1 MNNLVNRFLN
11 YVKQETTSNESATT
25 SPSTESQMVFAKS
38 LVKEMEEIGLKDIS
52 LDKNGYIM
60 ATLPSNTDKDIPTIG
75 FIAHMDTSPDMSG
88 LHVNPQIIENY
99 DGKDIILNKDKNII
113 LSPSEFPELLDHIGL
128 TLITTDATT
137 LLGADNK
144 AGIAEILTAVE
155 YLIQNPDIP
164 HGTIKIGFTPDEEIG
179 RGADHFDVEKFAADF
194 AYTVDGG
201 PVGELE
207 YENFNAATAK
217 ITIQGRNV
225 HPGTAKDKMV
235 NSILIANELNS
246 MLPLNERPEYTEA
259 YEGFY
264 HLVYFNGSVEKTY
277 INYII
282 RDHSM
287 EKFES
292 KKQLLTRSVEFLN
305 YKYNDIINLEIVDS
319 YYNMKEKIEEH
330 MYIIDIA
337 SEAMKQLDIEPIIK
351 PIRGGTDGA
360 RLSFMGLPCPNIFTG
375 GLNFHGK
382 FEYISIEAMEKSVQT
397 ILKIIQIVQT
407 KPLD

>member
-1 MNNLVNRFLN
+1 MNKLIDRFLS
-11 YVKQETTSNESATT
+11 YVKQETTSNESGTA
-25 SPSTESQMVFAKS
+25 SPSTESQMNFAKN
-38 LVKEMEEIGLKDIS
+38 LVKEMEQIGLKDIS
-52 LDKNGYIM
+52 LDSNGYIM
-60 ATLPSNTDKDIPTIG
+60 ATLPSNVDKKVPVIG

-88 LHVNPQIIENY
+88 LNVRPQITENY
-99 DGKDIILNKDKNII
+99 NGEDIVLNMDKNII

-128 TLITTDATT
+128 TLITTDGTT

-144 AGIAEILTAVE
+144 AGIAEILTAME
-155 YLIQNPDIP
+155 YLINNPGVP
-164 HGTIKIGFTPDEEIG
+164 HGTIKVGFTPDEEIG
-179 RGADHFDVEKFAADF
+179 RGADHFDVEKFGAEF

-201 PVGELE
+201 PIGELE

-235 NSILIANELNS
+235 NSILIASELNN
-246 MLPLNERPEYTEA
+246 MLPINERPEYTEG
-259 YEGFY
+259 YEGFF
-264 HLVYFNGSVEKTY
+264 HLMYFNGSVEKTN

-287 EKFES
+287 EKFEN
-292 KKQLLTRSVEFLN
+292 KKQTLSKVVDFLN
-305 YKYNDIINLEIVDS
+305 YKYDNIIKLEITDS
-319 YYNMKEKIEEH
+319 YYNMKEKIEAH
-330 MYIIDIA
+330 MYIVDIA
-337 SEAMKQLDIEPIIK
+337 REAMEQLNINPIIK

-375 GLNFHGK
+375 GLNYHGK

-397 ILKIIQIVQT
+397 ILKIIDIVQI